1 MNGKKIMRGTIL
13 TALVMAV
20 MLYVNSTV
28 SMAYFVV
35 VKSDSTRVRNS
46 ASTESDVM
54 TTVNAGER
62 LDVSSEEQ
70 GADGKTWYKVVI
82 NNASGYVRS
91 DTVTK
96 EDEGAAAANTATD
109 VQPVET
115 SSSGTVTSMPSQA
128 ATIKSD
134 NVNVRSN
141 ASTSGDVVAK
151 LTSGAAV
158 TLTGTATDS
167 SGKTWYQVNFIN
179 NGSNVTGFIREDF
192 VEPGEVVEPEAPAEG
207 EEDAELAD
215 IYGDMPTEEDMPENN
230 DYELFFEPD
239 SEGVDCWYVHD
250 NIAQKR
256 YKLEQLLQADEMN
269 VHNMEIK
276 DKEISRLKIVLIILA
291 VLLVVALVAAIF
303 FGLKYRDGM
312 DDDDEEDD
320 DEDDD
325 FRVASPARRRERPA
339 AEAGRRATAQPSG
352 RTRRPAQDEERSARG
367 PVRRPEAGAPKKASA
382 PQRRPAGEEARTRSG
397 QSGRVRSEV
406 EGQRRPASGTA
417 GTRSQQPASQTRRTR
432 VPSENEAVRKSSRPD
447 VEWKSKN
454 FLKEDEDL
462 DFSFINGDDDE

>member
-1 MNGKKIMRGTIL
+1 MNRKKVMRGTIL

-46 ASTESDVM
+46 ASTDSDVM

-62 LDVSSEEQ
+62 LDVTSEEQ
-70 GADGKTWYKVVI
+70 GADGKTWYKVAI
-82 NNASGYVRS
+82 NNVSGYVRS

-96 EDEGAAAANTATD
+96 EDEAAAANTAAE
-109 VQPVET
+109 VQPVEA

-151 LTSGAAV
+151 LANGAAV
-158 TLTGTATDS
+158 TLTGTTTDS

-192 VEPGEVVEPEAPAEG
+192 VEPGEVVEPEVPEEG
-207 EEDAELAD
+207 TEGEDAELAD
-215 IYGDMPTEEDMPENN
+215 IYGDMPTEEDEAENN

-256 YKLEQLLQADEMN
+256 YKLEQLMQADEMN

-276 DKEISRLKIVLIILA
+276 DKEISRLKIVLIVLA
-291 VLLVVALVAAIF
+291 VLLVAALAAAVF

-312 DDDDEEDD
+312 DDDDEDD
-320 DEDDD
+320 DDDDDD
-325 FRVASPARRRERPA
+325 FRVASPVRRRSP
-339 AEAGRRATAQPSG
+339 EAGRRVTSESAG
-352 RTRRPAQDEERSARG
+352 RTRRPAQDEGRSTRG
-367 PVRRPEAGAPKKASA
+367 TVRRSEAGAPRKAAA
-382 PQRRPAGEEARTRSG
+382 PQRRPAGDEVRTRSA
-397 QSGRVRSEV
+397 QPGRVRPET

-417 GTRSQQPASQTRRTR
+417 GTRSAQPAPQTRRTR
-432 VPSENEAVRKSSRPD
+432 VPSESEAVKRSSRPD